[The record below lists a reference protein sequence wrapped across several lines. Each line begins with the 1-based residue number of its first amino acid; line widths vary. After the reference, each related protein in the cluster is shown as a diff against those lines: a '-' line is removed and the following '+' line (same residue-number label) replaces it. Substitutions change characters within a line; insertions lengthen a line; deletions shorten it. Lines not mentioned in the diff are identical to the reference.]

1 MYERFTDRARKVMQ
15 LANQEAQRFNHEY
28 IGTEHILL
36 GLVKEGSGVAAN
48 VLKNLDV
55 DLRKIRLEVEKI
67 VQSGPDMVTMG
78 KLPQTPRAKKVIEY
92 SMEEAR
98 NLNHNYVGTEHILL
112 GLLREQEGVAA
123 QVLMN
128 LGLKL
133 EDVREEV
140 LNLLGHGMET
150 SEGGERAPSS
160 GGGGGGGGKGGKSK
174 TPALDSFGR
183 DLTELARQGKLDPVI
198 GRTNEI
204 ERVIQ
209 ILSRRQKNNPVLL
222 GEAGVG
228 KTAIVEGFAQM
239 VVENNVP
246 ELLRDKR
253 IVVLDLAMMVAGTKY
268 RGQFEERIKAVMNE
282 VRRAKNTILFID
294 ELHTLVGAGGAE
306 GAIDA
311 SNVLKPALSRGEL
324 QCIGATTLDEYRKY
338 IEKDGALERRF
349 QTVLVEPP
357 SPDEAVEILRGLR
370 DRYEAHHRVRITD
383 EGLKAA
389 VELSSRYIT
398 GRCLPDKAIDVIDEA
413 GARIRLKSMVR
424 PPDLKDLE
432 EEIERLNQAKEEAV
446 ASQDFEKAASLR
458 DKADKKKKEKDNLS
472 RDWREKAQ
480 ESDGLV
486 DEEVIAEVVSK
497 MTGIPLQRLDS
508 VTHVY
513 MQPEEKR
520 LQLKEDSQ
528 DVVVPPEVIE
538 KLKPL
543 LMPAIV
549 QERANTLVKDKDVA
563 RSQEEIREQSENK
576 PATGLRAHE
585 LQDKLKELLTR
596 KEYELYEPKIRRV
609 TMKDGASAR
618 LLRMEDD
625 LKKRVISQTEAIKSI
640 ARAVRRSR
648 SGLKNPKRPTGVFV
662 FAGPT
667 GVGKT
672 LLAKSLAAFM
682 FGGQDALIQ
691 IDMSEY
697 MEKHNVSRLIGA
709 PPGYVGYEEG
719 GQLTEKI
726 RRRPYAVVLLDEIE
740 KAHPDVFNMLLQIME
755 EGHLTDSFGRKVDFK
770 NTVII
775 MTTNVGASA
784 IHSGDQFGF
793 GKKDEDSSYEKMKE
807 RLKHEIEREFKPEFL
822 GRIDD
827 IIVFR
832 QLTRDDLKMIIDIE
846 LAKVRERLEE
856 KGLKLVL
863 TDAAKEF
870 IIDKGSDLDFG
881 ARPLRRAIESYVEDP
896 LSEELLRGGFE
907 GKNLITLTV
916 VETGD
921 QKHLSFDATAETE
934 PTDQALVGAGAG
946 AETPAGEKS

>member
-48 VLKNLDV
+48 VLKNLEV

-67 VQSGPDMVTMG
+67 VQTGPDMVTMG

-92 SMEEAR
+92 AMEEAR
-98 NLNHNYVGTEHILL
+98 NLNHNYVGTEHLLL

-128 LGLKL
+128 LGMKL

-140 LNLLGHGMET
+140 LNLLGHGL
-150 SEGGERAPSS
+150 EGAESSERAGS
-160 GGGGGGGGKGGKSK
+160 GTGTAKAGKSSK

-198 GRTNEI
+198 GREREI

-209 ILSRRQKNNPVLL
+209 ILCRRQKNNPVLL

-239 VVENNVP
+239 CVDGNVP
-246 ELLRDKR
+246 DLLTEKR

-349 QTVLVEPP
+349 QMVMVDPP
-357 SPDEAVEILRGLR
+357 SEDQTIQILKGLR
-370 DRYEAHHRVRITD
+370 DRYETHHKVQITD
-383 EGLKAA
+383 DAIAKA

-413 GARIRLKSMVR
+413 GAYVRLKTMVR
-424 PPDLKDLE
+424 PPDLKELE
-432 EEIERLNQAKEEAV
+432 EEIERLNQQKEEAV
-446 ASQDFEKAASLR
+446 ANQDFEKAASLR
-458 DKADKKKKEKDNLS
+458 DQADKVKKKKETITQEWK
-472 RDWREKAQ
+472 EKSKQ
-480 ESDGLV
+480 KDGLV
-486 DEEVIAEVVSK
+486 DAEIAATVVAK
-497 MTGIPLQRLDS
+497 MTG
-508 VTHVY
+508 
-513 MQPEEKR
+513 
-520 LQLKEDSQ
+520 
-528 DVVVPPEVIE
+528 VP
-538 KLKPL
+538 
-543 LMPAIV
+543 
-549 QERANTLVKDKDVA
+549 
-563 RSQEEIREQSENK
+563 
-576 PATGLRAHE
+576 
-585 LQDKLKELLTR
+585 LTR
-596 KEYELYEPKIRRV
+596 ISSEDAV
-609 TMKDGASAR
+609 R
-618 LLRMEDD
+618 LLEMEEE
-625 LKKRVISQTEAIKSI
+625 LHRRVISQDEAIKQVSK
-640 ARAVRRSR
+640 AVRRSR
-648 SGLKNPKRPTGVFV
+648 SGLKDPKRPTGVFL

-672 LLAKSLAAFM
+672 LLAKTLAEFM
-682 FGGQDALIQ
+682 FGDEEALIQ

-697 MEKHNVSRLIGA
+697 QEKHNISRLIGA

-719 GQLTEKI
+719 GQLTEQI

-740 KAHPDVFNMLLQIME
+740 KAHPDVYNMLLQIME

-770 NTVII
+770 NVILI
-775 MTTNVGASA
+775 MTTNAGAEVISNA
-784 IHSGDQFGF
+784 SPFGF
-793 GKKDEDSSYEKMKE
+793 FAAKNEEASYGSMKQE
-807 RLKHEIEREFKPEFL
+807 VRSVLQKTFKPEFL
-822 GRIDD
+822 GRLDEVVIFRKLTQENLRM
-827 IIVFR
+827 IV
-832 QLTRDDLKMIIDIE
+832 DIE
-846 LAKVRERLEE
+846 LTKVRTRLAER
-856 KGLKLVL
+856 GLKLEL
-863 TDAAKEF
+863 SEEARDF
-870 IIDKGSDLDFG
+870 LIDKGQEGENLEYG
-881 ARPLRRAIESYVEDP
+881 ARPLRRSVEMYVEDP
-896 LSEELLRGGFE
+896 LAEELLRNAFE
-907 GKNLITLTV
+907 GKNLIHVDVKEVGENKQLEFNSSV
-916 VETGD
+916 SEEVDEKELAAVASGD
-921 QKHLSFDATAETE
+921 EAESNDE
-934 PTDQALVGAGAG
+934 
-946 AETPAGEKS
+946 

>member
-48 VLKNLDV
+48 VLKNLDI

-92 SMEEAR
+92 SIEEAR
-98 NLNHNYVGTEHILL
+98 NLNHNYVGTEHLLL

-140 LNLLGHGMET
+140 LNLLGHNMDSGEGG
-150 SEGGERAPSS
+150 GGERTAS
-160 GGGGGGGGKGGKSK
+160 KGKSK

-183 DLTELARQGKLDPVI
+183 DLTDLARQGKLDPVI
-198 GRTNEI
+198 GRQNEI

-209 ILSRRQKNNPVLL
+209 VLSRRTKNNPVLL

-228 KTAIVEGFAQM
+228 KTAIVEGLAQL
-239 VVENNVP
+239 VIDSNVP
-246 ELLRDKR
+246 ELLRDRR

-311 SNVLKPALSRGEL
+311 SNVLKPALARGEI

-349 QTVLVEPP
+349 QQIIVNPP
-357 SPDEAVEILRGLR
+357 SKEETVEILRGLR
-370 DRYEAHHRVRITD
+370 DRYEAHHRVQIKD
-383 EGLKAA
+383 EALNAS
-389 VELSSRYIT
+389 VELSDRYIS

-413 GARIRLKSMVR
+413 GARVRLKAMTR
-424 PPDLKDLE
+424 PPDLKELDAQ
-432 EEIERLNQAKEEAV
+432 IEQLNQEKEAAV
-446 ASQDFEKAASLR
+446 AEQDFEKAAHLR
-458 DKADKKKKEKDNLS
+458 DQADKLKKKKENIT
-472 RDWREKAQ
+472 REWREKSK
-480 ESDGLV
+480 EIDGVV

-497 MTGIPLQRLDS
+497 MTGVPL
-508 VTHVY
+508 
-513 MQPEEKR
+513 KR
-520 LQLKEDSQ
+520 LEDN
-528 DVVVPPEVIE
+528 E
-538 KLKPL
+538 
-543 LMPAIV
+543 
-549 QERANTLVKDKDVA
+549 T
-563 RSQEEIREQSENK
+563 
-576 PATGLRAHE
+576 
-585 LQDKLKELLTR
+585 
-596 KEYELYEPKIRRV
+596 
-609 TMKDGASAR
+609 AR
-618 LLRMEDD
+618 LLKMEEE
-625 LKKRVISQTEAIKSI
+625 LHKQVISQHEAICAI
-640 ARAVRRSR
+640 AKAVRKSR
-648 SGLKNPKRPTGVFV
+648 AGLKDPKRPIGSFI

-672 LLAKSLAAFM
+672 LLAKRLAHFM
-682 FGGQDALIQ
+682 FGDENALVQ

-726 RRRPYAVVLLDEIE
+726 RRRPYSVVLLDEIE
-740 KAHPDVFNMLLQIME
+740 KAHPDVWNMLLQIME
-755 EGHLTDSFGRKVDFK
+755 EGRLTDNVGRTIDFK
-770 NTVII
+770 NTILI
-775 MTTNVGASA
+775 MTTNIGAPE
-784 IHSGDQFGF
+784 ITGKTGFGF
-793 GKKDEDSSYEKMKE
+793 GKKDEQTTYEKMKE
-807 RLKHEIEREFKPEFL
+807 ILKQVMEGTFRPEFL
-822 GRIDD
+822 NRVDD

-832 QLTRDDLKMIIDIE
+832 SLHKGDMRNIIDIE
-846 LAKVRERLEE
+846 LAKVIKRLKEKNLVLVLIDEAKDLLIE
-856 KGLKLVL
+856 KGYSP
-863 TDAAKEF
+863 E
-870 IIDKGSDLDFG
+870 FG
-881 ARPLRRAIESYVEDP
+881 ARPLRRAIEHLLEDP
-896 LSEELLRGGFE
+896 LSEELLKGAFL
-907 GKNLITLTV
+907 GKETITVRVHEVDGEKKLI
-916 VETGD
+916 
-921 QKHLSFDATAETE
+921 FDATGAAPASE
-934 PTDQALVGAGAG
+934 LVGAGS
-946 AETPAGEKS
+946 ETKT